1 MAEERSMMRIR
12 WRIMPRWTGVV
23 SFSNLQAYVLATDL
37 GHTALSFFAGRC
49 VEKVTVSSSPP
60 LRAPQLSS

>member
-23 SFSNLQAYVLATDL
+23 SLSNLQAYVSAMDL
-37 GHTALSFFAGRC
+37 NPAALSFFAGRG
-49 VEKVTVSSSPP
+49 VERLTVSFCPP